1 MRALLMVAVAAAV
14 SGCEKAPPAETKPA
28 DPAPVA
34 TPASTPIDSATQLK
48 ADSVPTKAAA
58 KAKAEGPLR
67 DSVMDAKFGVDE
79 KGKVTPIKKP

>member
-28 DPAPVA
+28 DPVPVA
-34 TPASTPIDSATQLK
+34 TPASTPIDSTAQSK
-48 ADSVPTKAAA
+48 ADSALTKTAA

-67 DSVMDAKFGVDE
+67 DSVIEPTFSVDE

>member
-34 TPASTPIDSATQLK
+34 TPASVPTDSTTQLK
-48 ADSVPTKAAA
+48 ADSAPTKGAT
-58 KAKAEGPLR
+58 KAEGPLR
-67 DSVMDAKFGVDE
+67 DSVIEPKYTVDE
-79 KGKVTPIKKP
+79 KGKVTPIKRP